1 MRSPGQ
7 GVLAVVV
14 AAVVVAGGVA
24 AERRGPGSPAPA
36 SPGEAVSS
44 TWLCPHGGGPGWTGT
59 IALANPGTASVHV
72 RLTSLSD
79 RAPGAPTDLT
89 VPAGGEVLQDVPAT
103 SRASATYVEAF
114 GGWIGAGWQV
124 RAADPE
130 IGLGAE
136 PCAPSAARTW
146 YAPESTTQ
154 RGQKAFLVVM
164 NPYAVDAVFS
174 VALFSPDLPPL
185 RDTEWSDIV
194 LPAGRS
200 VALRVDQKI
209 VDEDAV
215 GAQLDTKVGRV
226 VVATLGVTD
235 GGGVRSVLGTTAPTG
250 AAFLPTAAGAGQS
263 SLVMFVPG
271 EQGLRFGATQL
282 SKEPPQPAGAL
293 TEVQQPGQS
302 AATYPIITA
311 GPSSV
316 DVLGQGPTLFVAALR
331 AEGQSDD
338 DAATGGA
345 VAAAPTWVVMPTV
358 AEEPS
363 FPGLVV
369 ANPGNEDVT
378 VTLRLL
384 TPDGTA
390 GGTTT
395 FALAPSHAVGV
406 PSAFLDTS
414 PRASVVVSAT
424 GDVVALGGATSSGIR
439 GLSLYALAIGIP
451 VPDGAFPLP

>member
-7 GVLAVVV
+7 GVLAAVVAVIVVV
-14 AAVVVAGGVA
+14 GGVA
-24 AERRGPGSPAPA
+24 AERRGPAPPAPA

-44 TWLCPHGGGPGWTGT
+44 AWLCPHGGGPGWTGT
-59 IALANPGTASVHV
+59 LALANPGTAPVHV
-72 RLTSLSD
+72 RLTFLSD
-79 RAPGAPTDLT
+79 LAPGRPTDLV
-89 VPAGGEVLQDVPAT
+89 VPAGSEVLHDVPAT

-114 GGWIGAGWQV
+114 GGWIAAGWQV
-124 RAADPE
+124 RASDPE
-130 IGLGAE
+130 VGLGAE
-136 PCAPSAARTW
+136 PCASGPARTW

-154 RGQKAFLVVM
+154 KGQKAFLVVM
-164 NPYAVDAVFS
+164 NPYAVDTVFS

-185 RDTEWSDIV
+185 RDTDWGDIV

-200 VALRVDQKI
+200 VALRVDRKI

-215 GAQLDTKVGRV
+215 GVQLDTKVGRV
-226 VVATLGVTD
+226 GVATLGVTE
-235 GGGVRSVLGTTAPTG
+235 GGGVRSVLGATATAA

-271 EQGLRFGATQL
+271 EHGLRFGATQT
-282 SKEPPQPAGAL
+282 STEPPQPAGAL

-316 DVLGQGPTLFVAALR
+316 NVLGQGPTLFVAALR

-345 VAAAPTWVVMPTV
+345 VTAARTWVVTPTV

-369 ANPGNEDVT
+369 ANPGNEEVT

-390 GGTTT
+390 GGVTT
-395 FALAPSHAVGV
+395 FALAPSHAAGV
-406 PSAFLDTS
+406 SKAFLEAS

-424 GDVVALGGATSSGIR
+424 GDVVALGGSTSSGIL
-439 GLSLYALAIGIP
+439 GLSLYALAIGIA
-451 VPDGAFPLP
+451 VPDGALPGL